1 MPHKP
6 KKPKAPPR
14 DYAAEWAA
22 QKAKDERQAQ
32 TKASARAKADEDLID
47 EQMRRAAMNRLRAEA
62 AAQEKADRHERK
74 VAAERAARGI
84 RPPPPAITATR
95 HLYLVAL
102 GLTAAQNSEAFIKK
116 AYHSLALKYHPDKNS
131 DPAAPA
137 RMQAINA
144 AYEALMKD

>member
-47 EQMRRAAMNRLRAEA
+47 EQMRRAAMNQKARLGDIARA
-62 AAQEKADRHERK
+62 
-74 VAAERAARGI
+74 I
-84 RPPPPAITATR
+84 ITA
-95 HLYLVAL
+95 
-102 GLTAAQNSEAFIKK
+102 SEIC
-116 AYHSLALKYHPDKNS
+116 
-131 DPAAPA
+131 
-137 RMQAINA
+137 
-144 AYEALMKD
+144 